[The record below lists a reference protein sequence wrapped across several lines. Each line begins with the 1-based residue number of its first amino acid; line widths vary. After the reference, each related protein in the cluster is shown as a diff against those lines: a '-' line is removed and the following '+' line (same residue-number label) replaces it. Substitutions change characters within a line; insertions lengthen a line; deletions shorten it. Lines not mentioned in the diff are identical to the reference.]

1 MISEIVDEFEFQWKG
16 KKRPSFIEGIPHLCN
31 ASNFFIETKK
41 KKLFLIYFLSLFSLH
56 SGTFS
61 FLILILVVFPFYT
74 SFPLFFWCFLMNQI
88 TFFYLVFIIASLSLT
103 SGNIKYKEKKRFI
116 NSLFTGYNTENQPS
130 LANSLGKT
138 TSKEGV
144 VLFIF
149 FLLTK
154 KEY

>member
-1 MISEIVDEFEFQWKG
+1 MCKFSWIFHRFGKWFWNSGWIWISVEG
-16 KKRPSFIEGIPHLCN
+16 RKRPSFIEGNPHLCN
-31 ASNFFIETKK
+31 ASNFFIETK

-116 NSLFTGYNTENQPS
+116 NSLLQVTTLKTN
-130 LANSLGKT
+130 LA
-138 TSKEGV
+138 
-144 VLFIF
+144 
-149 FLLTK
+149 
-154 KEY
+154 